1 MASAQ
6 SLPSKVQPGGSHLP
20 WHLPQPWV
28 PPLLNITCS
37 FCAAPF
43 QTCHLQNLKQTFLE
57 ARIPKS
63 GLPWTNKML
72 KKKKKPKK
80 KKALGFG
87 FWKTY
92 ISGLRVCVT
101 FLRSI
106 GCDRQCFSGCGMQCC
121 DSEMVWNNVI
131 CPAGW
136 CKVMGVS
143 IIGPYWGLA
152 LRQGTGEKL
161 LGYFWESSLHCFL

>member
-37 FCAAPF
+37 FSASTIPDLSSPEF
-43 QTCHLQNLKQTFLE
+43 EINFPGGQDSKKRVTLDQQNV
-57 ARIPKS
+57 
-63 GLPWTNKML
+63 
-72 KKKKKPKK
+72 KKKKNTKK
-80 KKALGFG
+80 KKALGLG

-101 FLRSI
+101 FLWSI

-143 IIGPYWGLA
+143 IIGPCWGLA